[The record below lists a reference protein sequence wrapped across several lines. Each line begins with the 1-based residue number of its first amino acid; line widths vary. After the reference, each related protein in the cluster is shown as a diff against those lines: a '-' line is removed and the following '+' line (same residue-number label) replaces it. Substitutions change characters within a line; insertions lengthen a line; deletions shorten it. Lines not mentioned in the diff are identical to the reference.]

1 MATFNLLTQHRVNYA
16 QIPEKG
22 ELKAHACDIAL
33 VSSVMILPSKGSM
46 ELNPEIAYYVVHY
59 HSHLMTDTE
68 VKAQRHLFAT
78 MKATMGRSDEVA
90 QREAQKDKIHSR
102 MLSDEPSVL
111 NLTRDGYERFQLTAA
126 ARILRDSA
134 DKVLFNCCP
143 RCGKL
148 ARTPTAKQ
156 CRHCGHDWHRTLLT

>member
-1 MATFNLLTQHRVNYA
+1 MALRWALERNRL
-16 QIPEKG
+16 
-22 ELKAHACDIAL
+22 IA
-33 VSSVMILPSKGSM
+33 SVMICPAKTSM
-46 ELNPEIAYYVVHY
+46 ELNPEIAYYVVHF
-59 HSHLMTDTE
+59 HSHLMSDTE

-78 MKATMGRSDEVA
+78 MKATMGRSDGAA

-102 MLSDEPSVL
+102 MLSDEPDVL
-111 NLTRDGYERFQLTAA
+111 SLTGGGWERFQLTTA

-134 DKVLFNCCP
+134 DKVLLNYCP

-156 CRHCGHDWHRTLLT
+156 CRHCGHDWHRTSLA